1 MGFLKGRE
9 EAERPAA
16 NSLWLLPSGPDQ
28 VGEYYVRPTPVRHM
42 GDLMAG
48 RKRNGIATLV
58 AKSTGHR
65 GSARLKSGPH
75 ACFRDS
81 CPISL
86 NRQAIVAVAVLGRVA
101 FALDRTSGGDVLCTR
116 TLSVGRK
123 RAHQRSG
130 ESRVGKECGSK
141 GKVRW

>member
-1 MGFLKGRE
+1 MRISDWSSDVCSSDL
-9 EAERPAA
+9 

-75 ACFRDS
+75 ACFRES

-86 NRQAIVAVAVLGRVA
+86 NRQAIYAVAVLVRAA
-101 FALDRTSGGDVLCTR
+101 FALDRNSGWAVFFSPCPSSGAQRTSHSCHV
-116 TLSVGRK
+116 
-123 RAHQRSG
+123 AHHLPVQLDR
-130 ESRVGKECGSK
+130 EN
-141 GKVRW
+141 

>member
-1 MGFLKGRE
+1 MRISDWSSDVCSSDL
-9 EAERPAA
+9 

-75 ACFRDS
+75 ACFRES

-86 NRQAIVAVAVLGRVA
+86 NRQAIDAVAVLGRAA
-101 FALDRTSGGDVLCTR
+101 FALDRNSGG
-116 TLSVGRK
+116 
-123 RAHQRSG
+123 RS
-130 ESRVGKECGSK
+130 EEQTSELQSLM
-141 GKVRW
+141 

>member
-1 MGFLKGRE
+1 MAFVKGSE
-9 EAERPAA
+9 GPERPAA

-75 ACFRDS
+75 ACSRES

-86 NRQAIVAVAVLGRVA
+86 NRQAIDAVAVLGRAA
-101 FALDRTSGGDVLCTR
+101 FALDRNSGGAVFD
-116 TLSVGRK
+116 RK
-123 RAHQRSG
+123 SERLNSSH
-130 ESRVGKECGSK
+130 
-141 GKVRW
+141 

>member
-1 MGFLKGRE
+1 MRISDWSSDVCSSDL
-9 EAERPAA
+9 

-75 ACFRDS
+75 ACFRES

-86 NRQAIVAVAVLGRVA
+86 NRQAIDAWAVLVRAA
-101 FALDRTSGGDVLCTR
+101 FSLDRNDGGAVF
-116 TLSVGRK
+116 
-123 RAHQRSG
+123 
-130 ESRVGKECGSK
+130 
-141 GKVRW
+141 

>member
-1 MGFLKGRE
+1 
-9 EAERPAA
+9 
-16 NSLWLLPSGPDQ
+16 
-28 VGEYYVRPTPVRHM
+28 M

-75 ACFRDS
+75 ACFRES

-86 NRQAIVAVAVLGRVA
+86 NRQAIDAVAVLGRAA
-101 FALDRTSGGDVLCTR
+101 FALDRNSGGAVLCPRRPTA
-116 TLSVGRK
+116 GRK
-123 RAHQRSG
+123 RSAHFCPCSS
-130 ESRVGKECGSK
+130 SRAWETEGAPSELKSLK
-141 GKVRW
+141 T

>member
-1 MGFLKGRE
+1 MAFVKGSE
-9 EAERPAA
+9 GPERPAA

-65 GSARLKSGPH
+65 GSARLKSGPN
-75 ACFRDS
+75 ACFRES
-81 CPISL
+81 CQISIHS
-86 NRQAIVAVAVLGRVA
+86 QAIDAVDVLGRDD
-101 FALDRTSGGDVLCTR
+101 FALERDRCGGCFFPPPL
-116 TLSVGRK
+116 L
-123 RAHQRSG
+123 A
-130 ESRVGKECGSK
+130 
-141 GKVRW
+141 